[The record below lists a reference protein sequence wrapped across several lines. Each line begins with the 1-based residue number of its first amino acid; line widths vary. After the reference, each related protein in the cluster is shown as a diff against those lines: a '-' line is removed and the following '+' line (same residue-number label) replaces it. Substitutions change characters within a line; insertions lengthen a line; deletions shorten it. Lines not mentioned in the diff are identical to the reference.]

1 MRPSVKSEENNQKV
15 QSKNQELI
23 QSELRELLDMMRE
36 LAVLEMQFLT
46 KKLCDNI
53 SKNLK
58 TQLEG
63 NGNKGT
69 N

>member
-1 MRPSVKSEENNQKV
+1 
-15 QSKNQELI
+15 
-23 QSELRELLDMMRE
+23 MMRE

-58 TQLEG
+58 AQLYG
-63 NGNKGT
+63 SGNKGT